1 MIGLLAVPRHDAAV
15 APPGLILRP
24 IGDRLMTAQ
33 HRSRRLRRNDRV
45 GRRIHAARETAMN
58 ILDSILGQVSG
69 NATIDNLAAKVGL
82 SPEHVD
88 SAVQALAKHHQM
100 AGDTAEGAAAATGL
114 PLDKMQELITQI
126 GGEGALGKFATMLQ
140 TDGAGG
146 ILGALDRDGDGNP
159 LNDLADMAGG
169 LFGKK

>member
-1 MIGLLAVPRHDAAV
+1 M
-15 APPGLILRP
+15 
-24 IGDRLMTAQ
+24 
-33 HRSRRLRRNDRV
+33 S
-45 GRRIHAARETAMN
+45 
-58 ILDSILGQVSG
+58 ILDSLLGQLGSSDG
-69 NATIDNLAAKVGL
+69 LTNLAAKVGL
-82 SPEHVD
+82 SPEHVE

-140 TDGAGG
+140 QDGAGG

-159 LNDLADMAGG
+159 LNDLTGMAAGF
-169 LFGKK
+169 FGKK